1 MPAKNVVFFS
11 VCSSTSVVM
20 LLLLLS
26 LSCTLCSAQLGPL
39 ALLMENNA
47 QINSNRRQ
55 HHPGCNLR
63 THYLD
68 SKHFTTFCKQ
78 IVVLN
83 IKYTIKLLIQ
93 LKGIF
98 PWRQICL
105 VQILH
110 IFEFGPASQLSRIQK
125 CAESAYCIVASTN
138 TCYYSENQLFVKR
151 SQYIRTKNPLHK
163 QSEKAKACH

>member
-1 MPAKNVVFFS
+1 MYLIYILKYINFFKLTFCKGFFENGPRGAS
-11 VCSSTSVVM
+11 IHRINKLSTLKPSLVCSSTSVVM

-68 SKHFTTFCKQ
+68 SKHFPTFYKP
-78 IVVLN
+78 IFVLD
-83 IKYTIKLLIQ
+83 
-93 LKGIF
+93 
-98 PWRQICL
+98 
-105 VQILH
+105 IL
-110 IFEFGPASQLSRIQK
+110 
-125 CAESAYCIVASTN
+125 
-138 TCYYSENQLFVKR
+138 
-151 SQYIRTKNPLHK
+151 
-163 QSEKAKACH
+163 

>member
-1 MPAKNVVFFS
+1 MDKGGASIHRINKLNTLKPS
-11 VCSSTSVVM
+11 LVCSSTSVVM

-68 SKHFTTFCKQ
+68 SKHFPTFYKP
-78 IVVLN
+78 IFVLD
-83 IKYTIKLLIQ
+83 
-93 LKGIF
+93 
-98 PWRQICL
+98 
-105 VQILH
+105 IL
-110 IFEFGPASQLSRIQK
+110 
-125 CAESAYCIVASTN
+125 
-138 TCYYSENQLFVKR
+138 
-151 SQYIRTKNPLHK
+151 
-163 QSEKAKACH
+163 

>member
-1 MPAKNVVFFS
+1 MDQGGASIYRINKLSTLKPS
-11 VCSSTSVVM
+11 LVCSSTSVVM

-26 LSCTLCSAQLGPL
+26 LSCTLCLAQVGPL

-68 SKHFTTFCKQ
+68 RKHFPTFYKP

-83 IKYTIKLLIQ
+83 IL
-93 LKGIF
+93 
-98 PWRQICL
+98 
-105 VQILH
+105 
-110 IFEFGPASQLSRIQK
+110 
-125 CAESAYCIVASTN
+125 
-138 TCYYSENQLFVKR
+138 
-151 SQYIRTKNPLHK
+151 
-163 QSEKAKACH
+163 